1 MPRRRRELTPIPP
14 RRPRRCG
21 RCTMFGHDRRRCHLM
36 WEGEEPEFQYNMT
49 RNNWRRHCDI
59 NAQYV
64 AAGGFS
70 HDVPEPQP
78 PQPPKTP
85 FELACENKCKIT
97 ETEDCCICMEKLGDK
112 NTATTACGH
121 QFHFGCLTQ
130 HTRLSN
136 SCPMCRTA
144 ICPEVPK
151 RELKLPPADDVMRFA
166 AGASA
171 ALGTAIGNMMSM
183 DATQVEF
190 VTEALGQVIADTNLS
205 LMRNIHRR
213 NQ

>member
-21 RCTMFGHDRRRCHLM
+21 RCTMYGHDRRNCHLR
-36 WEGEEPEFQYNMT
+36 WENPWDKYNFAR
-49 RNNWRRHCDI
+49 RNWENHCNI

-97 ETEDCCICMEKLGDK
+97 KAEDCCICMEKLGDK

-130 HTRLSN
+130 HTRTSN
-136 SCPMCRTA
+136 SCPMCRA
-144 ICPEVPK
+144 VICPEIPK
-151 RELKLPPADDVMRFA
+151 KELKTPPREAIYGFATRSVGPVVRVMEELEM
-166 AGASA
+166 GND
-171 ALGTAIGNMMSM
+171 GTRQIMG
-183 DATQVEF
+183 
-190 VTEALGQVIADTNLS
+190 EALSVLIADS
-205 LMRNIHRR
+205 HRHLISAIR
-213 NQ
+213 RENQ

>member
-1 MPRRRRELTPIPP
+1 
-14 RRPRRCG
+14 
-21 RCTMFGHDRRRCHLM
+21 MFGHDRRHCHYHPHLHGTPQQIYDWTM
-36 WEGEEPEFQYNMT
+36 
-49 RNNWRRHCDI
+49 NNWRGHCI
-59 NAQYV
+59 VNERWV
-64 AAGGFS
+64 ARGGAGYN
-70 HDVPEPQP
+70 VPEPEP

-85 FELACENKCKIT
+85 FELTCESKCKIT
-97 ETEDCCICMEKLGDK
+97 EAEECCICMEALGDK
-112 NTATTACGH
+112 NMTTTACGH
-121 QFHFGCLTQ
+121 QFHFGCLAQ
-130 HTRLSN
+130 HTRTSN
-136 SCPMCRTA
+136 SCPMCRAA

-151 RELKLPPADDVMRFA
+151 RKLKLPPADDVMRFA
-166 AGASA
+166 VGASA

>member
-1 MPRRRRELTPIPP
+1 MPRRVNNTQRAP
-14 RRPRRCG
+14 RRPRKCG
-21 RCTMFGHDRRRCHLM
+21 RCDMFGHDRRTCHLM
-36 WEGEEPEFQYNMT
+36 WENPEHQYNNA
-49 RNNWRRHCDI
+49 RHNWENHCDI
-59 NAQYV
+59 NAQWI
-64 AAGGFS
+64 AEGGAG

-85 FELACENKCKIT
+85 FELTCESKCKIT
-97 ETEDCCICMEKLGDK
+97 EAEECCICMEALGDK
-112 NTATTACGH
+112 NMTTTACGH
-121 QFHFGCLTQ
+121 QFHFGCLAQ
-130 HTRLSN
+130 HTRTSN
-136 SCPMCRTA
+136 SCPMCRAA

-151 RELKLPPADDVMRFA
+151 RNLKMPPAYDVMRFA
-166 AGASA
+166 VGASA

-190 VTEALGQVIADTNLS
+190 VTEALGQVIADTNLA